1 MQCPEREA
9 LDAYTM
15 SRAAAAVVVAKF
27 FHRNV
32 EMRFPRRYCSGG
44 VTSNISGCPTM
55 LWQID
60 HAPI

>member
-1 MQCPEREA
+1 MQCPEHEA

-15 SRAAAAVVVAKF
+15 SRAATAVVANF
-27 FHRNV
+27 FHRSV
-32 EMRFPRRYCSGG
+32 EIGFPRPYCSGG
-44 VTSNISGCPTM
+44 VISNISGGPTM